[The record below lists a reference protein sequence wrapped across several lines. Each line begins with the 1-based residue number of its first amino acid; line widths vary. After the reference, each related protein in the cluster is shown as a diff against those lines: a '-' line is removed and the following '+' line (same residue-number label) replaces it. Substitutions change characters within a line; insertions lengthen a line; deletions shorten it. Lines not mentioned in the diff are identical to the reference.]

1 VTPEELRQRTSDFS
15 RRVIR
20 LTGPLLEKR
29 ETSDIVRQLRRSAM
43 SVSSNYRAA
52 GRARSHREFTAKIG
66 IVREEADE
74 ALHWLALLRECSV
87 SEGEELDSLVS
98 EAEELVKIFARA
110 FATAKK
116 RDQEA
121 RERPSR
127 TTGRPAADRKSDG
140 RPNS

>member
-1 VTPEELRQRTSDFS
+1 MTGEELRQRTSDFS

-20 LTGPLLEKR
+20 LTGPLLQQSEA
-29 ETSDIVRQLRRSAM
+29 SDIVRQLRRAAM

-66 IVREEADE
+66 VVREEADE
-74 ALHWLALLRECSV
+74 SLHWLALLRECSV
-87 SEGEELDSLVS
+87 SEGEELAALAS

-110 FATAKK
+110 FATAKR

-121 RERPSR
+121 RERPSPR
-127 TTGRPAADRKSDG
+127 DRPPGK
-140 RPNS
+140 PH